1 MNINED
7 ITKRYLREE
16 REEQIAAVQC
26 LSRKKRE
33 SNLLRPKSLID
44 ALARPEQP
52 SAAEIKALAE
62 TEYSSPV
69 TSLYLRMDPEKVVPR
84 GKALVRFFHS
94 LKTRALEEQR
104 DFIAA
109 LPKLQREILNDDLK
123 EIEVLLAEHFVPAGP
138 RSLIIFKSGE
148 QLNRVFRLPARTI
161 DALVIAGDPHVTPL
175 EAVLEENE
183 KVLFVEVSI
192 GESRLL
198 VYHLGYLEADRVTTS
213 VPKKTVQPPFKR
225 NEGRH
230 LTHLQ
235 WHLKATATRAYHL
248 FREHSCTSL
257 ILMGENQ
264 VLSSLEEFLH
274 ETLRAN
280 IITRTHGSPAA
291 DPRDRQELIETALRD
306 HKAARE
312 TKEIEDLAQYK
323 PGEQLV
329 FGLRDVIAA
338 FNSFLVRKLLIGENV
353 QQKGLTCKAH
363 HYLSLDETDCP
374 FCGTKLLPAQSIV
387 DEIID
392 IALLHGVSLMI
403 VEHRQVLLTGYDG
416 IAAVTY
422 SHLPQA

>member
-1 MNINED
+1 MNIKED
-7 ITKRYLREE
+7 FIKGYSLEE
-16 REEQIAAVQC
+16 REEEIATVRRLGRQTQ
-26 LSRKKRE
+26 K
-33 SNLLRPKSLID
+33 NHLLRPKSLID
-44 ALARPEQP
+44 ALARLEPP

-62 TEYSSPV
+62 IEYSSPV
-69 TSLYLRMDPEKVVPR
+69 TSLYLRMDPEKVAPR
-84 GKALVRFFHS
+84 KALVRFFHS

-123 EIEVLLAEHFVPAGP
+123 EIEVLLAEHLDTTGP

-175 EAVLEENE
+175 EAVLEGNE

-198 VYHLGYLEADRVTTS
+198 VYHLGDLEADRITTS
-213 VPKKTVQPPFKR
+213 VPKKIVQPPFKR

-248 FREHSCTSL
+248 FRERSCTSL

-280 IITRTHGSPAA
+280 IITRIHGSPAA

-338 FNSFLVRKLLIGENV
+338 CNSFLVRKLLIGENV

-374 FCGTKLLPAQSIV
+374 FCGAKLLPAQSIV

-403 VEHRQVLLTGYDG
+403 VEHRQDLLTGYDG